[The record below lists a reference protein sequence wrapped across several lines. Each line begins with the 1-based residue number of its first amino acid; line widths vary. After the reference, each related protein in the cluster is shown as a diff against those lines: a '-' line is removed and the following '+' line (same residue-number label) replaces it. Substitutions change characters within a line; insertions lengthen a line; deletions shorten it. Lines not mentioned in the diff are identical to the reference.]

1 MWVLGGVLVV
11 VAAMAT
17 ALLAEAKG
25 HPPLPWFVFGTFAP
39 VIALVV
45 VVVAVPPRTAGPGRR
60 PTTPAAR
67 AIEGR
72 VGREL
77 ASRQGPV
84 SVDGLATRLNMH
96 ENEVADE
103 LSTLAGFGLTS
114 RDEGGRWELNERGRF
129 ATEWVD
135 TSSPA

>member
-1 MWVLGGVLVV
+1 MWGLGVLLV
-11 VAAMAT
+11 VAVATST

-45 VVVAVPPRTAGPGRR
+45 VAVAVPARMAGPGRR
-60 PTTPAAR
+60 ATTPAAR
-67 AIEGR
+67 ALEGR

-77 ASRQGPV
+77 AGHQGPV
-84 SVDGLATRLNMH
+84 SVDGLATRLNMP
-96 ENEVADE
+96 EGEVADE
-103 LSTLAGFGLTS
+103 LRTLEGFGLAS
-114 RDEGGRWELNERGRF
+114 RDEGGKWELNERGRF
-129 ATEWVD
+129 ATEGVD